1 MFSNEQHKILY
12 VKKHTQ
18 NIVYNTIKYRVETNS
33 ENSYKT
39 IEKFIQNLKQT
50 FNKKNKMLKTI
61 NELFNLDFRIKFKN
75 KNEMFDE
82 FLIRFNNLI
91 TFVKL

>member
-12 VKKHTQ
+12 VKKHTR
-18 NIVYNTIKYRVETNS
+18 NIVYNIIKHYVKTNN

-50 FNKKNKMLKTI
+50 FNKKNKMSKTI
-61 NELFNLDFRIKFKN
+61 DKLFNLDF
-75 KNEMFDE
+75 
-82 FLIRFNNLI
+82 
-91 TFVKL
+91 